1 MQISLLLAHE
11 IAQLFLI
18 LLAGFVLVRAG
29 LLRAADSKVLSVI
42 LVYLVIPCVIIDA
55 FQIED
60 TPAIRAGLAVS
71 FAAAAAIHLLFLV
84 LTGLLRRFL
93 GLDAIERAT
102 AIYSNAGALVIPLV
116 QALLGQEYV
125 IYSCAF
131 IIVQLVLLWTH
142 GSMILRGAGAL
153 SWKAILTNV
162 NLLSIAAGAVL
173 YAGRIPLPAVLSGA
187 MDDMGA
193 LMGPLGMLLAGMA
206 IAESPL
212 RQLVCTPRYYAESP
226 LRQLVCTPRYY
237 LTAAL
242 RLVVYPLAA
251 LVLLWATGMAAL
263 LPDGRAILM
272 TVYLAAITPACT
284 TITSMVQLYGQDAGK
299 SSALYVMST
308 LLSIVTMPLMLAV
321 FDWVI

>member
-116 QALLGQEYV
+116 QALLGQENV

-173 YAGRIPLPAVLSGA
+173 YAGRMPLPAVLSGA

-212 RQLVCTPRYYAESP
+212 RQLVCTPRYY
-226 LRQLVCTPRYY
+226 

-251 LVLLWATGMAAL
+251 LVLLWATGMAEL

-284 TITSMVQLYGQDAGK
+284 TITSLVQLYGQDAGK

>member
-93 GLDAIERAT
+93 DLDAIERAT

-212 RQLVCTPRYYAESP
+212 RQLVCTPRYY
-226 LRQLVCTPRYY
+226 

-251 LVLLWATGMAAL
+251 LVLLWTTGMAAL

>member
-71 FAAAAAIHLLFLV
+71 FAAAAAIHLLFLM

-212 RQLVCTPRYYAESP
+212 RQLVCTPRYY
-226 LRQLVCTPRYY
+226 

-251 LVLLWATGMAAL
+251 LVLLWVTGMAAL

>member
-55 FQIED
+55 FQIGD

-212 RQLVCTPRYYAESP
+212 RQLVCTPRYY
-226 LRQLVCTPRYY
+226 

>member
-1 MQISLLLAHE
+1 MQISLLLAHA

-162 NLLSIAAGAVL
+162 NLLSIAAGTVL

-206 IAESPL
+206 I
-212 RQLVCTPRYYAESP
+212 AESP

>member
-131 IIVQLVLLWTH
+131 IIVQLMLLWTH

-212 RQLVCTPRYYAESP
+212 RQLVCTPRYY
-226 LRQLVCTPRYY
+226 

-251 LVLLWATGMAAL
+251 LALLWATGMAAL

>member
-1 MQISLLLAHE
+1 MQVSLLLARE
-11 IAQLFLI
+11 IVELFLI
-18 LLAGFVLVRAG
+18 LLMGVAVVRAG
-29 LLRAADSKVLSVI
+29 LLRAVDSKVLSVI

-93 GLDAIERAT
+93 DLDAIERAT

-212 RQLVCTPRYYAESP
+212 RQLVCTPRYY
-226 LRQLVCTPRYY
+226 

-251 LVLLWATGMAAL
+251 LALLWATGMAAL

>member
-60 TPAIRAGLAVS
+60 TPAIRAG
-71 FAAAAAIHLLFLV
+71 
-84 LTGLLRRFL
+84 L

-212 RQLVCTPRYYAESP
+212 RQLVCTPRYY
-226 LRQLVCTPRYY
+226 

>member
-18 LLAGFVLVRAG
+18 
-29 LLRAADSKVLSVI
+29 LRAADSKVLSVI

-93 GLDAIERAT
+93 DLDAIERAT

-212 RQLVCTPRYYAESP
+212 RQLVCTPRYY
-226 LRQLVCTPRYY
+226 

>member
-131 IIVQLVLLWTH
+131 IIVQLMLLWTH

-212 RQLVCTPRYYAESP
+212 RQLVCTPRYY
-226 LRQLVCTPRYY
+226 

-251 LVLLWATGMAAL
+251 LVLLWTTGMAAL

>member
-1 MQISLLLAHE
+1 M
-11 IAQLFLI
+11 
-18 LLAGFVLVRAG
+18 
-29 LLRAADSKVLSVI
+29 I

-116 QALLGQEYV
+116 QALLGQENV

-212 RQLVCTPRYYAESP
+212 RQLVCTPRYY
-226 LRQLVCTPRYY
+226 

-251 LVLLWATGMAAL
+251 LVLLWATGMAEL

-284 TITSMVQLYGQDAGK
+284 TITSLVQLYGQDAGK